1 MTNHL
6 YIIFIE
12 ILKLKNFFQ
21 VKNFG
26 DWQVRCTGGSC
37 YLQFKSLVQIRLVSN
52 SDSAGFEV
60 AHFESSS
67 STRLSGLLGQFI
79 TQDLILASD
88 GKSVTVGEDNE
99 IPVSHYEYEIGK
111 FCFYTDDYTMKLL
124 GRRYYDY
131 IY

>member
-1 MTNHL
+1 M
-6 YIIFIE
+6 
-12 ILKLKNFFQ
+12 
-21 VKNFG
+21 KNFG

-67 STRLSGLLGQFI
+67 SSRLSGLLGQFI